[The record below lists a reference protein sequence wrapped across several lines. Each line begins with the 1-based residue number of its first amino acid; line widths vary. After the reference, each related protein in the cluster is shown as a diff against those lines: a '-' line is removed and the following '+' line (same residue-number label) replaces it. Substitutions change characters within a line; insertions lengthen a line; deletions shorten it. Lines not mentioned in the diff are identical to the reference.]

1 MKTQLAALAFLCVIS
16 TSSEAVMNDVDTR
29 GHYND
34 AHDQRIC
41 RRLTHRPAA
50 YDLCKLPPLSVIS
63 PAG

>member
-1 MKTQLAALAFLCVIS
+1 MTIQVAALAFLCVIS
-16 TSSEAVMNDVDTR
+16 TSSEAVMNDVDPR

-34 AHDQRIC
+34 RHDQRIC

-50 YDLCKLPPLSVIS
+50 YDLCKLPALWVIS